1 MKHLFTFLL
10 LAISATSFAQGNLQ
24 FNQVLNFNYSTTIGP
39 VGGIVVVET
48 LTVPEDKVW
57 KITSASG
64 HHTGYQQGVAFR
76 IDNHTLFIDDGCYSQ
91 NIPYWL
97 SEGDHDVSFKTTSTF
112 LNTSCIGSLS
122 IIEFNVI
129 PE

>member
-1 MKHLFTFLL
+1 V
-10 LAISATSFAQGNLQ
+10 AVSATCFAQGNLQ
-24 FNQVLNFNYSTTIGP
+24 FNQVLNFNYSTTIGTP
-39 VGGIVVVET
+39 GGSVVVET

-64 HHTGYQQGVAFR
+64 NHTGYTQGVAFR
-76 IDNHTLFIDDGCYSQ
+76 IDNHTLHTYAGGFTH
-91 NIPYWL
+91 NVPYWL

-129 PE
+129 TE